1 MINQYNIL
9 LYLKDF
15 QAKGKDRYFLFKENL
30 LSEVQA
36 DELFNLDSHLITHD
50 YTIISE
56 SIFKKYHKLPNN
68 VVDIVDFKK
77 FLLQEK
83 ITEKN
88 KDSFKIKEIIKDEFQ
103 DKNDLIEYF
112 EIFYKKKP
120 FNIDTYLLFA
130 HKISDRYERLLAES
144 LALGEQDRYFNIE
157 IPCYNALCTHLAAG
171 IKINNDKLKEYKN
184 EINYDYFK
192 KIKSFSETFNFMY
205 EMPSNESIKR
215 YVTEKGYSLSEESL
229 DYIIEFIPMPDDFG
243 KKVRELQKINAT
255 RNTFLSMPHSRNTI
269 YPSVDVNG
277 SVTSRIYLKSPTIQ
291 NISKNYR
298 DIFIADKGCAL
309 SYVDYDQFEVGI
321 MAHFSNDEKLIEIY
335 SDADIY
341 LKFSEDV
348 FGTSEKRKIAKRLF
362 LSFTYGMSKENLI
375 KVVEENQGSI
385 RKAREFFSSFK
396 KFDEW
401 RARTVQQFSDEGRVG
416 TLHGNFLKIK
426 NAGDLSN
433 REKRSCISQVI
444 QGTGSLIFKKAII
457 EISKIKDLK
466 IIIPMHDALLI
477 QHPDDFNADIIIKIF
492 EDVMSDTL
500 KNERLITKASLGTF
514 I

>member
-1 MINQYNIL
+1 MINQYSIL

-15 QAKGKDRYFLFKENL
+15 QAKGKDRYFLFKDNL

-36 DELFNLDSHLITHD
+36 DELVNLDSYLITHD

-56 SIFKKYHKLPNN
+56 SIFKKCHRLPNKII
-68 VVDIVDFKK
+68 DIVDFKK

-103 DKNDLIEYF
+103 DKNDLTEYF

-120 FNIDTYLLFA
+120 FNISTYLLFA
-130 HKISDRYERLLAES
+130 HKLSDGYERLLAES
-144 LALGEQDRYFNIE
+144 LTLGEHDRYFNIE
-157 IPCYNALCTHLAAG
+157 IPCYNALCAHLATG
-171 IKINNDKLKEYKN
+171 IKINNDKLKKYKDD
-184 EINYDYFK
+184 INYDYFK

-215 YVTEKGYSLSEESL
+215 YVTEKGYNLSEESL
-229 DYIIEFIPMPDDFG
+229 DYVIEFIPMPDDFG

-255 RNTFLSMPHSRNTI
+255 RNTFLSMPHSRNI
-269 YPSVDVNG
+269 IFPSVDVNG

-291 NISKNYR
+291 NISKSYR
-298 DIFIADKGCAL
+298 DIFIPEKGCAL
-309 SYVDYDQFEVGI
+309 SYVDYDQFEIGI
-321 MAHFSNDEKLIEIY
+321 MAHFSKDEKLIEIY

-341 LKFSEDV
+341 LKFSEKV
-348 FGTSEKRKIAKRLF
+348 FRTPDKRKIAKRLF

-375 KVVEENQGSI
+375 TVVEENQGDI
-385 RKAREFFSSFK
+385 KQARAFFSSFK

-401 RARTVQQFSDEGRVG
+401 RERIVHKFSNEGRIE
-416 TLHGNFLKIK
+416 TIFGNFLKIK
-426 NAGDLSN
+426 NAGSISN

-444 QGTGSLIFKKAII
+444 QGTGSLIFKKTII
-457 EISKIKDLK
+457 EISKVKDLK

-477 QHPDDFNADIIIKIF
+477 QHPDDFNPEVIAKIF
-492 EDVMSDTL
+492 KDVMSDTL

>member
-56 SIFKKYHKLPNN
+56 SIFKKCHKLPNN

-130 HKISDRYERLLAES
+130 HKISDGYERLLAES

-348 FGTSEKRKIAKRLF
+348 FGTYEKRKIAKRLF

-375 KVVEENQGSI
+375 KVVEENQGNI

-444 QGTGSLIFKKAII
+444 QGTGSLIFKKTII

-477 QHPDDFNADIIIKIF
+477 QHPDDFNAEIIIKIF